1 MYNNEKKGSEKME
14 KEFGTFRKSAFGGF
28 NRKDVIDYIEKM
40 QNETFEYKKQVE
52 QTVSS
57 LNEKIFELEKAAML
71 IEQNA
76 SGENEIPVGSVELSG
91 ESVGDIRDA
100 TKHLKSVAD
109 ELCRSLSGFIEKL
122 TQRGLFDAN
131 KESREEITFTEETK
145 ESDKVESILSVL
157 SFLDKDS
164 EKKNDDK
171 QNDQQKKDSVTSIL
185 DGLSFLS

>member
-1 MYNNEKKGSEKME
+1 ME

-40 QNETFEYKKQVE
+40 HNETFEYKKQVE

-71 IEQNA
+71 IEMNA
-76 SGENEIPVGSVELSG
+76 SACENEIPVGSVELSG

-109 ELCRSLSGFIEKL
+109 ELCKSLSGFIEKL
-122 TQRGLFDAN
+122 TQRGLFDNNSEVKAESVFAE
-131 KESREEITFTEETK
+131 KEEG
-145 ESDKVESILSVL
+145 DKVESILSVL
-157 SFLDKDS
+157 SFLDKES
-164 EKKNDDK
+164 VAEEEIKENVQKEKDCV
-171 QNDQQKKDSVTSIL
+171 SSIL

>member
-1 MYNNEKKGSEKME
+1 ME

-40 QNETFEYKKQVE
+40 QNETYEYKMQVE
-52 QTVSS
+52 QTVAD
-57 LNEKIFELEKAAML
+57 LNGKIFELERAAML
-71 IEQNA
+71 IEKNNLEA
-76 SGENEIPVGSVELSG
+76 ANVITADSIELSG

-122 TQRGLFDAN
+122 TQRGLFDEN
-131 KESREEITFTEETK
+131 CKVREEASSCEKTEEAD
-145 ESDKVESILSVL
+145 EVESILSVL

-164 EKKNDDK
+164 KNEAVIEKNV
-171 QNDQQKKDSVTSIL
+171 QKKTDTAESIL
-185 DGLSFLS
+185 DGFSFLF